1 MSGSNQ
7 IEGGAVDNAMGGQ
20 LLYTSYTITM
30 GRLQVNNAQ
39 RGIYKGIFRGICRR
53 NSN

>member
-20 LLYTSYTITM
+20 LLYISYTIFL

-39 RGIYKGIFRGICRR
+39 RGIYKGILKGIFRR

>member
-1 MSGSNQ
+1 MSGSDQ
-7 IEGGAVDNAMGGQ
+7 IEGGAVDNAMGAQ
-20 LLYTSYTITM
+20 LSHTNYTITM

-39 RGIYKGIFRGICRR
+39 RGIYEGIFRGIFRR